1 MEAATSRTIRIGAAN
16 IGLIGLDIALNRA
29 ATEKLSLEKAVESL
43 YVAVSKN
50 NYIPS
55 GMEDTYRQALLNEYK
70 KHMGEQVDN
79 ADHLVIRVFGS
90 GCISCNKLQSLVIEA
105 LNTMELAVDI
115 EQIHDPDEIG
125 RHGILH
131 TPALMI
137 NKKVMISGRMPTPA
151 QIEGWIREQTDP
163 NR

>member
-29 ATEKLSLEKAVESL
+29 ATEKLTPEEAVDRI
-43 YVAVSKN
+43 YRTVSQE
-50 NYIPS
+50 NYIPP
-55 GMEDTYRQALLNEYK
+55 GMEDAYRQALLNEYK

-79 ADHLVIRVFGS
+79 GDHLVIRVFGS

-105 LNTMELAVDI
+105 LSVMELAVDI

-125 RHGILH
+125 RHGILQ

-137 NKKVMISGRMPTPA
+137 NEKIMISGRMPTPA
-151 QIEGWIREQTDP
+151 QIEAWIREETGA
-163 NR
+163 